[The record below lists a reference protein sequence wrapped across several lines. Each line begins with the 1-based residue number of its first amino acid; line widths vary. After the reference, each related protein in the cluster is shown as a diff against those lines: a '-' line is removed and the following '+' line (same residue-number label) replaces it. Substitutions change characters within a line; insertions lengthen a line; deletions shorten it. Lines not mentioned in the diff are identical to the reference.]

1 MPNYAKNLV
10 FELFERQEL
19 LGKNC
24 PGVKGKTGIGCD
36 PRMDIVCEN
45 TFKRFWVTDKNAT
58 WAVCRKAIDTALR
71 KMKQ

>member
-19 LGKNC
+19 LGKNYA
-24 PGVKGKTGIGCD
+24 GVKGKAGIGAN
-36 PRMDIVCEN
+36 PRMDIVREN
-45 TFKRFWVTDKNAT
+45 TFKRFRVTDKNAT
-58 WAVCRKAIDTALR
+58 WAVCRKGIDTALR